1 MKPLWQLDGHD
12 VAALIGRGE
21 VSSREVTAAV
31 LERAREVNPVVGALT
46 LILDQQAL
54 AEADARD
61 AARARGDNLGPL
73 HGVPVTTKINVD
85 QSGVPTDHGVPTLK
99 DFIAREDGPIAANL
113 RRAGA
118 VLIGRN
124 NAPAFSMRGH
134 TDNALHGPTFNPW
147 NRSLTPG
154 GSSGGAAAAV
164 AVGMG
169 PIAHGNDIGGSIR
182 WPAYCCGVLGLRPTP
197 GRVAH
202 ANPSTPGGRP
212 LSSQLM
218 AVNGPLARSVR
229 DLRRA
234 LEAMAARD
242 LRDHRW
248 TPVPLQGPPWPGPVR
263 VALVTRS
270 EGPSVAP
277 SAWAAVREAGRHLQ
291 AAGYAVEETMP
302 PSLHEASELWHDL
315 GTTEQFHTLGPK
327 IGACGDPGIH
337 DFLKAWWALRPPKDL
352 PHYLGALALRDDLI
366 QQWTAFLERYPI
378 VVMPSSPS
386 APPRAGLDV
395 QGIDGTRQMLDALY
409 YQLTLPVLGLP
420 GLAIP
425 VGSDGGQP
433 QGVQLAGARW
443 REDLLLDAA
452 EAIERCEGVRDV
464 IDPRH

>member
-46 LILDQQAL
+46 LIMDQQAL

-61 AARARGDNLGPL
+61 AARARGDSLGPL

-147 NRSLTPG
+147 NRALTPG

-202 ANPSTPGGRP
+202 ANPSAPGGRP

-218 AVNGPLARSVR
+218 AVNGPLTRSVR
-229 DLRRA
+229 DLRLA

-248 TPVPLQGPPWPGPVR
+248 TPAPLVGPSLTRPIR

-270 EGPSVAP
+270 DGPAVTA
-277 SAWAAVREAGRHLQ
+277 SAWDAVRQAGRHLQ
-291 AAGYAVEETMP
+291 AAGYVVEEVMP
-302 PSLHEASELWHDL
+302 PALHATSELWHAL

-327 IGACGDPGIH
+327 ISDCGDPGIK
-337 DFLKAWWALRPPKDL
+337 DFLHAWWSLRPPRDL
-352 PHYLGALALRDDLI
+352 PGYLSALSERDDLI
-366 QQWTAFLERYPI
+366 QRWTIFLERYPI

-386 APPRAGLDV
+386 LPPPA
-395 QGIDGTRQMLDALY
+395 GIDAKGVDGAQKMLDALY
-409 YQLTLPVLGLP
+409 FQLILPVLGLP
-420 GLAIP
+420 GLAMP
-425 VGSDGGQP
+425 VISDGDQP
-433 QGVQLAGARW
+433 QGVQLTGPRW

-452 EAIERCEGVRDV
+452 EAIELCEGARAV
-464 IDPRH
+464 IDPLR